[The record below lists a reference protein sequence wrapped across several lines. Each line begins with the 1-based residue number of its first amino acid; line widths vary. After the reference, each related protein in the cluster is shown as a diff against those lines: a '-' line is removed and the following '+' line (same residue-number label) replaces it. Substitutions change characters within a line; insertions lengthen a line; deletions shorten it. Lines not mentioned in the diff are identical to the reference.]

1 MKKKSLKKLT
11 LSRESLRML
20 DHAQLRDAAGGTNTC
35 MSLCGNFSLCMDPT
49 KCTAFDEDFN

>member
-20 DHAQLRDAAGGTNTC
+20 DPVHLRDAAGGTNTC
-35 MSLCGNFSLCMDPT
+35 PTLCGNVSVCMLAT
-49 KCTAFDEDFN
+49 KCAAFEEEL